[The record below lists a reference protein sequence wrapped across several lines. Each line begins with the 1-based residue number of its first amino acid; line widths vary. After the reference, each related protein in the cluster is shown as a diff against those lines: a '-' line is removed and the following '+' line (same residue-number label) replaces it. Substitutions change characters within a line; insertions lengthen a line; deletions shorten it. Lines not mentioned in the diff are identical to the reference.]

1 MNRVTMLFPG
11 GKAKAFTLSYDDGA
25 VGDRKLAGLISSRK
39 VKATINLNSGR
50 LGVKG
55 YIHSDEVRALYPQE
69 YFEVATHSCTHPFLD
84 KIPMH
89 NAISEIVNDR
99 IELEKLMGRIIRGHA
114 YPFGTYN
121 SDVINVLKT
130 AGIAYARTV
139 VSTHDFKLPDSW
151 YEWHSTCHH
160 DDAELFTLADSFL
173 SRPDS
178 MEPALFY
185 VWGHSYEF
193 DRNKNWDTLER
204 LLGKVVDRDDIW
216 YATNIEIHDYAEA
229 YRSLIWSGDCSM
241 VYNPSVFDIWL
252 SVTAGLNRSAE
263 TVCVKTGSTFVFS
276 L

>member
-1 MNRVTMLFPG
+1 
-11 GKAKAFTLSYDDGA
+11 
-25 VGDRKLAGLISSRK
+25 
-39 VKATINLNSGR
+39 
-50 LGVKG
+50 
-55 YIHSDEVRALYPQE
+55 
-69 YFEVATHSCTHPFLD
+69 
-84 KIPMH
+84 MH

-99 IELEKLMGRIIRGHA
+99 IELEKLMGELSGHA

-139 VSTHDFKLPDSW
+139 VSTHDLSCRTTGMSGTPPA
-151 YEWHSTCHH
+151 TMMMPN
-160 DDAELFTLADSFL
+160 FTLADSFL